1 MADEIKKIISI
12 DVTQAVS
19 SLENIKSS
27 SDESSQ
33 SFQTLGEAK
42 KYIDKLKASLIDL
55 DENSEE
61 YKSRCEEIAAV
72 QKKVN
77 TAIKA
82 GSDTGKAAEGSYNAL
97 AKQMAELKKQFKAT
111 NDEAERESLAKQ
123 IVGINDQLKEMDSS
137 IGNYQRNVGNYEA
150 AFTTGL
156 TNITD
161 QIKALNN
168 PLEVAKQGVSNLN
181 TAFKAIIKNPIG
193 AVIAALVAVIGAL
206 KKGFDQSEEASNKLK
221 KGLAALEPITNA
233 VSNIFTKLANV
244 VGGIAEKAIPAL
256 VKGVSTA
263 GLKIAELLNKIGIVS
278 DEKLNSFRKTI
289 DAQKAMVDQTVELTE
304 REIKLQE
311 KRRTLTKEQA
321 RLEAEIS
328 DLLDKVND
336 KEKYTYE
343 ERQKLIESAIKKQK
357 YLSSLKESVAKEEL
371 EVMKERASLTD
382 NDKEA
387 NDKLAESE
395 AKIYSIRK
403 EGSDRLKELNEK
415 QRVIKEEGVKAT
427 EEANKKIIESDKK
440 VNEQREK
447 DLKTI
452 EEINKRISDS
462 HLTSSERDINTLTNK
477 YNEEKALLEKYNQ
490 DTTRL
495 TAEYEAN
502 IAKIKTS
509 DKEDNLKGKLDD
521 IDAEADLQSYIAER
535 TIQSE
540 YKKNKKLME
549 IEQERLTQRKST
561 LEEMLSMDGLEEEKK
576 QEYADELAR
585 VNADIV
591 QNSKQ
596 SKQAEIEHAA
606 AIIDTYSNLASSL
619 GSLMGDIAS
628 IWQDNIKQRYE
639 NGEITKEQA
648 EEEFENSKK
657 MQIATAIVNGLAGV
671 ATAVST
677 AMQLGPIAGPIVGAI
692 NSALVM
698 TTTAAQISKIKQTKF
713 DSGSN
718 GSSLTSVNNST
729 TTPTNAA
736 TAYVPTYNTNVT
748 GQSETTN
755 LANAVKEGQTDMRVY
770 IVESDIAQSAKRVEV
785 REEESTF

>member
-19 SLENIKSS
+19 SLEDIKSS
-27 SDESSQ
+27 SNESSQ

-55 DENSEE
+55 DENSKE
-61 YKSRCEEIAAV
+61 YKDRCEEIAAV
-72 QKKVN
+72 QQKVS

-82 GSDTGKAAEGSYNAL
+82 GSNAGKAAEGSYNAL

-111 NDEAERESLAKQ
+111 NDEAEREALAKQ

-137 IGNYQRNVGNYEA
+137 IGNYQRNVGNYET

-156 TNITD
+156 TKITD

-168 PLEVAKQGVSNLN
+168 PLETAKEGVGNLN
-181 TAFKAIIKNPIG
+181 KMFKAIVTNPIG
-193 AVIAALVAVIGAL
+193 AFMTALVAVIGAL
-206 KKGFDQSEEASNKLK
+206 KKGFNQSEEASNKLK

-233 VSNIFTKLANV
+233 VSNVLTKMANI
-244 VGGIAEKAIPAL
+244 VGSIAEKAIPAL

-289 DAQKAMVDQTVELTE
+289 DAQKEMVDQTTRLTE

-311 KRRTLTKEQA
+311 KKR
-321 RLEAEIS
+321 EAEINQAKIELEIS
-328 DLLDKVND
+328 QLRAKAAD
-336 KEKYTYE
+336 KENNTAE
-343 ERQKLIESAIKKQK
+343 ERQKLIEAVI
-357 YLSSLKESVAKEEL
+357 AKERYLNNLRLSIAE
-371 EVMKERASLTD
+371 EEFNIMKERASLTD
-382 NDKEA
+382 NDSKANDELAASEA
-387 NDKLAESE
+387 NLYKVRKEYYDKERELTSQLNE
-395 AKIYSIRK
+395 AKTA
-403 EGSDRLKELNEK
+403 E
-415 QRVIKEEGVKAT
+415 AT
-427 EEANKKIIESDKK
+427 ETKKANDEIIKSNKAVD
-440 VNEQREK
+440 EQREK
-447 DLKTI
+447 DLKII
-452 EEINKRISDS
+452 EEINQRISDS
-462 HLTSSERDINTLTNK
+462 HLTSSERDINTLTKK
-477 YNEEKALLEKYNQ
+477 YNEEKALLEKYNE

-509 DKEDNLKGKLDD
+509 EKEGNLNNKLDD

-535 TIQSE
+535 TIESE
-540 YKKNKKLME
+540 YKKNQKLME
-549 IEQERLTQRKST
+549 IDRERLTQRKAT
-561 LEEMLSMDGLEEEKK
+561 LEELLSMDGLEEEKK

-591 QNSKQ
+591 QNSKD
-596 SKQAEIEHAA
+596 SKQAEKEHASE
-606 AIIDTYSNLASSL
+606 IIDTYSGLASSL

-698 TTTAAQISKIKQTKF
+698 TTTMAQVSKIKQTKF
-713 DSGSN
+713 DSGS
-718 GSSLTSVNNST
+718 SSVNNSST
-729 TTPTNAA
+729 STPTNAA
-736 TAYVPTYNTNVT
+736 TAYVPTYSTNVT
-748 GQSETTN
+748 GQSETTD

-770 IVESDIAQSAKRVEV
+770 VVESDIAQSAKRVEV

>member
-19 SLENIKSS
+19 SLEDIKSS
-27 SDESSQ
+27 SNESSQ

-55 DENSEE
+55 DENSKE
-61 YKSRCEEIAAV
+61 YKDRCEEIAAV
-72 QKKVN
+72 QQKVS
-77 TAIKA
+77 TAMKA

-111 NDEAERESLAKQ
+111 NDEAEREALAKQ

-156 TNITD
+156 TKITD
-161 QIKALNN
+161 QIKAMKG
-168 PLEVAKQGVSNLN
+168 PLETAKEGVGNLN
-181 TAFKAIIKNPIG
+181 KMFKAIVTNPIG
-193 AVIAALVAVIGAL
+193 AFMTALVAVIGAL
-206 KKGFDQSEEASNKLK
+206 KKGFNQSEEASNKLK

-233 VSNIFTKLANV
+233 VSNVLTKMANI
-244 VGGIAEKAIPAL
+244 VGSIAEKAIPAL

-289 DAQKAMVDQTVELTE
+289 DAQKEMVDQTTRLTE

-311 KRRTLTKEQA
+311 KKR
-321 RLEAEIS
+321 EAEINQAKIELEIS
-328 DLLDKVND
+328 QLRAKAAD
-336 KEKYTYE
+336 KENNTAE
-343 ERQKLIESAIKKQK
+343 ERQKLIEAVI
-357 YLSSLKESVAKEEL
+357 AKERYLNNLRLSIAE
-371 EVMKERASLTD
+371 EEFNIMKERASLTD
-382 NDKEA
+382 NDSKANDELAASEA
-387 NDKLAESE
+387 NLYKVRKEYYDKERELTSQLNE
-395 AKIYSIRK
+395 AKTA
-403 EGSDRLKELNEK
+403 E
-415 QRVIKEEGVKAT
+415 AT
-427 EEANKKIIESDKK
+427 ETKKANDEIIKSNKAVD
-440 VNEQREK
+440 EQREK

-452 EEINKRISDS
+452 EEINQRISDS
-462 HLTSSERDINTLTNK
+462 HLTSSERDINTLTKK
-477 YNEEKALLEKYNQ
+477 YNEEKALLEKYNE

-509 DKEDNLKGKLDD
+509 EKEGNLNNKLDD

-535 TIQSE
+535 TIESE
-540 YKKNKKLME
+540 YKKNQKLME
-549 IEQERLTQRKST
+549 IDRERLTQRKAT
-561 LEEMLSMDGLEEEKK
+561 LEELLSMDGLEEEKK

-591 QNSKQ
+591 QNSKD
-596 SKQAEIEHAA
+596 SKQAEKDHAA
-606 AIIDTYSNLASSL
+606 EIIDTYSSLASSL

-639 NGEITKEQA
+639 NGEITREQA

-698 TTTAAQISKIKQTKF
+698 TTTMAQVSKIKQTKF
-713 DSGSN
+713 DSGS
-718 GSSLTSVNNST
+718 SSVNNSST
-729 TTPTNAA
+729 STPTNAA
-736 TAYVPTYNTNVT
+736 TAYVPTYSTNVT
-748 GQSETTN
+748 GQSETTD

-770 IVESDIAQSAKRVEV
+770 VVESDIAQSAKRVEV